1 MNTLKL
7 LEIDED
13 LTSKEVAELKF
24 LCTDSDLLQKKRLE
38 RVSDA
43 KDLFLRL
50 EEQGLLEDGLLI
62 PELLITIGRFDLL
75 FILNTSREEVER
87 HLQTRDTSKGVSP
100 YRKMLYKLSEDMTDE
115 NLSVVR
121 FLLSEEIPKSKLA
134 TSSSLLD
141 ILIEMEKQ
149 QMLGE
154 DNLDKL
160 QGILEKCDKQLA
172 NVIQD
177 FKMHKRQGNRP
188 PLQEVSNH
196 QLSRPHYP
204 EPIEKDLPACKLY
217 SPLLFQSIAY
227 QMNILVFTEISSQ
240 KSSRNYVHLSFLLLA
255 RRDSSINLFTDAQ
268 PPEQFEDKEYYS
280 ISHQPVG
287 YCLIVNNYNFGKA
300 EKFKNRKG
308 TEMDREALI
317 RVFQKMKFEVKVHND
332 LNASDMLNV
341 AEEFANMDHTQ
352 MDVFVCC
359 VLSHGEKGAVLGVDG
374 KQIEIREL
382 TLPFARCNS
391 LASKPKLFFIQA
403 CQGNLGHEPVWM
415 TDGPDSTEEGRYE
428 EDARMELPFSLP
440 KEADFLIGMA
450 TVEHYQSFRHTTDGS
465 IYIQELCRQLENH
478 CPKKEDILSIMTKV
492 NHEVSSKMLQGK
504 KQMPEPRYTLRKK
517 LVLPMD

>member
-204 EPIEKDLPACKLY
+204 E
-217 SPLLFQSIAY
+217 
-227 QMNILVFTEISSQ
+227 
-240 KSSRNYVHLSFLLLA
+240 
-255 RRDSSINLFTDAQ
+255 
-268 PPEQFEDKEYYS
+268 KEYYS

>member
-24 LCTDSDLLQKKRLE
+24 LCTDTDLLQKKRLE

-43 KDLFLRL
+43 KDLFSRL
-50 EEQGLLEDGLLI
+50 DEQGLLEDGLLI

-75 FILNTSREEVER
+75 VILNTSREEVER
-87 HLQTRDTSKGVSP
+87 HLLTRDTSKGVSP
-100 YRKMLYKLSEDMTDE
+100 YRKMLYKLSEGMTEE
-115 NLSVVR
+115 NLSAVK

-154 DNLDKL
+154 DKLDKL
-160 QGILEKCDKQLA
+160 QRILEKCDKQLA
-172 NVIQD
+172 SMIQD
-177 FKMHKRQGNRP
+177 FKYMHIRQGGRP
-188 PLQEVSNH
+188 PLQEVSNR
-196 QLSRPHYP
+196 QPSRPHHP
-204 EPIEKDLPACKLY
+204 EPIEKEVPA
-217 SPLLFQSIAY
+217 S
-227 QMNILVFTEISSQ
+227 
-240 KSSRNYVHLSFLLLA
+240 
-255 RRDSSINLFTDAQ
+255 RRDSSGNLVTDSQ
-268 PPEQFEDKEYYS
+268 PLEKVEDNEYYT

-287 YCLIVNNYNFGKA
+287 YCLIVNNYNFEMCK
-300 EKFKNRKG
+300 KLRNRRG
-308 TEMDREALI
+308 TEKDKEDLK
-317 RVFQKMKFEVKVHND
+317 RVFEKMHFEVEVHDD
-332 LNASDMLNV
+332 LNALDMLDV
-341 AEEFANMDHTQ
+341 VKEFAKRDHTQ
-352 MDVFVCC
+352 MDAFACC

-374 KQIEIREL
+374 QPLEIREL
-382 TLPFARCNS
+382 TLPFATCNT

-403 CQGNLGHEPVWM
+403 CQGNLGQEAVWM
-415 TDGPDSTEEGRYE
+415 PDGQDCTEEGGYE
-428 EDARMELPFSLP
+428 EDARMVLPP

-450 TVEHYQSFRHTTDGS
+450 TVEHYLSFRHTKDGS
-465 IYIQELCRQLENH
+465 IYIQELCRQLENL

-492 NHEVSSKMLQGK
+492 NWEVSAQMLNGH

>member
-1 MNTLKL
+1 MNAPQL

-13 LTSKEVAELKF
+13 LTSEEVAQLKF
-24 LCTDSDLLQKKRLE
+24 LCTDTNLLQKKGLE

-50 EEQGLLEDGLLI
+50 EEQGLLEDGMLI
-62 PELLITIGRFDLL
+62 PELLITIRRFDLL
-75 FILNTSREEVER
+75 HILNTSRAEVER

-100 YRKMLYKLSEDMTDE
+100 YRKMLYQLYEDMTKEKLSE
-115 NLSVVR
+115 VK
-121 FLLSEEIPKSKLA
+121 FLLVEEIPKSKL
-134 TSSSLLD
+134 SSSLLD

-160 QGILEKCDKQLA
+160 QIILEKCDKRLA

-177 FKMHKRQGNRP
+177 FKNMQGGRP
-188 PLQEVSNH
+188 PLQEVSNL
-196 QLSRPHYP
+196 QPSRPHYP
-204 EPIEKDLPACKLY
+204 EPIEKDLPA
-217 SPLLFQSIAY
+217 S
-227 QMNILVFTEISSQ
+227 
-240 KSSRNYVHLSFLLLA
+240 
-255 RRDSSINLFTDAQ
+255 RRDSSRNLFTDAQ
-268 PPEQFEDKEYYS
+268 PPEQFDDNEYYT

-287 YCLIVNNYNFGKA
+287 YCLIVNNYNFEKA
-300 EKFKNRKG
+300 EKLKNRKG
-308 TEMDREALI
+308 TEKDKEALI
-317 RVFQKMKFEVKVHND
+317 RVFQKMKFEVKVEDD
-332 LNASDMLNV
+332 LNASGMRK
-341 AEEFANMDHTQ
+341 AAQEFANRDHTQ
-352 MDVFVCC
+352 MDAFAFCI
-359 VLSHGEKGAVLGVDG
+359 LSHGEKGAVLGVDG
-374 KQIEIREL
+374 QQVEIREL

-403 CQGNLGHEPVWM
+403 CQGNLGHEAVWM
-415 TDGPDSTEEGRYE
+415 ADGQDSTKEGRFE
-428 EDARMELPFSLP
+428 EDACSIQSYSLP

-450 TVEHYQSFRHTTDGS
+450 TVEHYLSFRHTTDGS

-492 NHEVSSKMLQGK
+492 NREVSTKMLQGK